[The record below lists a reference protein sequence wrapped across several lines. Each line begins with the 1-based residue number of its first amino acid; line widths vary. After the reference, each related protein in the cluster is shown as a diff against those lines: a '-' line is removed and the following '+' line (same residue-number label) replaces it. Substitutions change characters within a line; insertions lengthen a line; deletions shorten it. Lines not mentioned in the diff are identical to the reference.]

1 MKNPPKKIWSRL
13 RKEKPHECRSRALY
27 SAIKTDGLRWLVQT
41 KAAMQTLI
49 DVKPRMNQLDD
60 VESDNRKIGEKNEI

>member
-41 KAAMQTLI
+41 KAAM
-49 DVKPRMNQLDD
+49 
-60 VESDNRKIGEKNEI
+60 